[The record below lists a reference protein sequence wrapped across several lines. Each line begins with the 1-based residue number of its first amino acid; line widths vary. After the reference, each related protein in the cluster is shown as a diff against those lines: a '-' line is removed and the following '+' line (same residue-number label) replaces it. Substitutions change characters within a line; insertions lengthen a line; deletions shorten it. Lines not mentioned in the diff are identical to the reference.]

1 MSKRFLRLS
10 EVEERVSLT
19 YGTIYPMMAAGK
31 FPKNFRISAGR
42 VAWLESDITAWQD
55 DRLREAG
62 LIEKVA

>member
-19 YGTIYPMMAAGK
+19 YGTIYPMMKDGK

-55 DRLREAG
+55 ERLREAG
-62 LIEKVA
+62 LLQVA